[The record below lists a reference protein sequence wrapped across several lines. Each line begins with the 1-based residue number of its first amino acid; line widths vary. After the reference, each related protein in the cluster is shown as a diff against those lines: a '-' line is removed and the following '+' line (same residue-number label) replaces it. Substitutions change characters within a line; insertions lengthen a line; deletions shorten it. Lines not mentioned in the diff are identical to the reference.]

1 MAYKPKWESTRGGQY
16 VDAPDPLG
24 DTSTKIKQIL
34 FEVGD
39 EQEKQGKI
47 NVEVSKAIS
56 LIHER
61 WKRIYNEKIFEKVS
75 GHGWQIKGL
84 WWVVGG
90 LILAVFELYRRKP

>member
-24 DTSTKIKQIL
+24 ETSTKIKQIL
-34 FEVGD
+34 FEVGN
-39 EQEKQGKI
+39 EQEKQNKFNI
-47 NVEVSKAIS
+47 FVDKAIE

-61 WKRIYNEKIFEKVS
+61 WRRIDKEKIFEKV
-75 GHGWQIKGL
+75 GGYGWQIKGL

-90 LILAVFELYRRKP
+90 LIVAVFELYRRK